1 MTLEAVRLAAEKD
14 QPFAKVYGQQWVLT
28 ERAPGPLPGFREVAL
43 GRWSLWHGPGLDVAS
58 AHDRDRA
65 IAVAVMGQAVDLEGR
80 YMTDAVLSELV
91 SSVADAAGLAEKL
104 TMLGG
109 RYAFVVSAHGFERVY
124 LDPSGCLGAVFDAN
138 ARRVAAT
145 LFLALDRPVEPDR
158 SFIFQEMAANG
169 SGGRHAF
176 GMTADAR
183 ARRLLANHYLDLE
196 SFTQVRHWPLPGCDF
211 TCPMTPEAIERRLD
225 VVIERQRT
233 IIRAL
238 TGAVRPA
245 MLPLSGGDDSRLLLA
260 LSAGMLERYDLF
272 FAHRAN
278 SIGARDVAI
287 ARELAA
293 RMGIDLTV
301 IDAVEDESVR
311 RTPRFARRMN
321 VRRRLAMGLLDGG
334 PDEKKAE
341 IEVRM
346 ALPIGGAVLRGN
358 VTDVSK
364 AVLWRPV
371 GIREFLRTGGAAHD
385 PVVGVRLMMLGPDRA
400 EDDADCLAAYADWA
414 ETLPPGARC
423 RTIDFASIEH
433 FRTHGQGAFFY
444 AADRNFYQTPSA
456 DRTILEALISI
467 PPHLRDAFHIN
478 DLIVGRMA
486 PELSGV
492 GFTRATANEMR
503 ENRPPLA
510 DVLEGGPARL

>member
-1 MTLEAVRLAAEKD
+1 
-14 QPFAKVYGQQWVLT
+14 
-28 ERAPGPLPGFREVAL
+28 
-43 GRWSLWHGPGLDVAS
+43 
-58 AHDRDRA
+58 
-65 IAVAVMGQAVDLEGR
+65 
-80 YMTDAVLSELV
+80 
-91 SSVADAAGLAEKL
+91 
-104 TMLGG
+104 
-109 RYAFVVSAHGFERVY
+109 
-124 LDPSGCLGAVFDAN
+124 
-138 ARRVAAT
+138 
-145 LFLALDRPVEPDR
+145 
-158 SFIFQEMAANG
+158 
-169 SGGRHAF
+169 
-176 GMTADAR
+176 
-183 ARRLLANHYLDLE
+183 
-196 SFTQVRHWPLPGCDF
+196 
-211 TCPMTPEAIERRLD
+211 MTPEAIERRLD

-245 MLPLSGGDDSRLLLA
+245 ILPLSGGDDSRLLLA

-346 ALPIGGAVLRGN
+346 ALPSAARCCAAMSP
-358 VTDVSK
+358 TFQ
-364 AVLWRPV
+364 RPCS
-371 GIREFLRTGGAAHD
+371 GGAAHD

-400 EDDADCLAAYADWA
+400 EDDPDCLAAYADWA

-492 GFTRATANEMR
+492 RFTRATANEMR

-510 DVLEGGPARL
+510 DVLEGVPARL